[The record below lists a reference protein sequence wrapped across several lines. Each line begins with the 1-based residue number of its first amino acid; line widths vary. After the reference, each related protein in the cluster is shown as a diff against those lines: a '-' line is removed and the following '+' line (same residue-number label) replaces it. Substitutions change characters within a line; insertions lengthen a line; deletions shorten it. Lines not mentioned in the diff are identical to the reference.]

1 MTTGMSSEQ
10 PQSQRRL
17 AEVSWSADDV
27 QTLRPDWDDERCIQ
41 FLEDNEE
48 DIQCAMI
55 ARGWDAVSDILRRE
69 EHRQ

>member
-27 QTLRPDWDDERCIQ
+27 QTLRPGWDDERCIQ

-55 ARGWDAVSDILRRE
+55 VRGWDAMSDILRRE